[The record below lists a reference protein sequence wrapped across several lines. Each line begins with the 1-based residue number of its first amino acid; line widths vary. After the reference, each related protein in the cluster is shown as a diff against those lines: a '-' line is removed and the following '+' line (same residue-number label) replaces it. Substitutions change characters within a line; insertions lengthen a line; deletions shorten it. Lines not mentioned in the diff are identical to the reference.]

1 MTSVGNQRDAQKLA
15 TRQALSNAAIELF
28 TTKGFDETR
37 VEDIAA
43 DVGVTSRTFF
53 LHFPSK
59 EAAAFPDHD
68 ELVEALA
75 ATLAADDA
83 EDPLPLLR
91 SLIVLGVRETA
102 GSRTRAKRYRLFNE
116 IDALRHRDILGDLDY
131 EQVIVDHLLERFGAR
146 SAEVEFHARNIAVS
160 VMGIARSALT
170 TWSHDRSFDPVD
182 ATERA
187 LEHVR

>member
-1 MTSVGNQRDAQKLA
+1 MSAVVNQRDAQKLA
-15 TRQALSNAAIELF
+15 TRTSLSNAAIELF

-43 DVGVTSRTFF
+43 AVGVTARTFF

-59 EAAAFPDHD
+59 EAAAFPDHN
-68 ELVEALA
+68 ELVDALA
-75 ATLAADDA
+75 ATLAADNAD
-83 EDPLPLLR
+83 DPMPLLR
-91 SLIVLGVRETA
+91 SLIALGVSATA

-131 EQVIVDHLLERFGAR
+131 EHVIVAHLMRRFGDSSPATEFRAR
-146 SAEVEFHARNIAVS
+146 AIAVA

-170 TWSHDRSFDPVD
+170 TWSHDPTFDPSV
-182 ATERA
+182 AAEQA
-187 LEHVR
+187 LESIR